1 MGYRDFE
8 EGVPATVEYLKA
20 LKNANVTVLC
30 SNMDVSN
37 EPTMR
42 DLFKKSM
49 VINISGRKIG
59 IIGYIGQDAD
69 VSWPFLVSSS
79 YEKIIING
87 NQPTGSDIFL
97 FVVLS

>member
-8 EGVPATVEYLKA
+8 EGVSQTVEYLKA

-30 SNMDVSN
+30 ANMDVSR
-37 EPTMR
+37 EPSMK

-49 VINISGRKIG
+49 VIDIGGRKIG

-69 VSWPFLVSSS
+69 VSQFH
-79 YEKIIING
+79 YK
-87 NQPTGSDIFL
+87 DIS
-97 FVVLS
+97 V